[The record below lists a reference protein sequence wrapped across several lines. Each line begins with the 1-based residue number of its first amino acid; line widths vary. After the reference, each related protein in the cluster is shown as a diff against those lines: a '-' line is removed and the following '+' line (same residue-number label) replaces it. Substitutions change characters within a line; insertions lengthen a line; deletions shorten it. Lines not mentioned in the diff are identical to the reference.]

1 MYEKFLK
8 CIPSVRGTKL
18 LHVSQRCRIK
28 ILTIVQGGL
37 VKVQAIRTVY
47 WSGASRPVWFKKTCH
62 F

>member
-1 MYEKFLK
+1 MDYRKAFSLSEKKPAACQPEMQDKNLM
-8 CIPSVRGTKL
+8 IT
-18 LHVSQRCRIK
+18 
-28 ILTIVQGGL
+28 QGGF